1 MNQIEKSGGRER
13 PSREVMRGLEMLVGR
28 QHRDV
33 HQITDLGYVKEVR
46 AKDQNFGITFLEV
59 LYGTVELMSFL
70 RKM

>member
-1 MNQIEKSGGRER
+1 
-13 PSREVMRGLEMLVGR
+13 MLVGR